1 MEETEAKTFRIA
13 PGTRFLS
20 AASLAV
26 LGAALAALLVF
37 PLPARPVPSIVLVS
51 LFLTLSVVANV
62 SNFGDRFTL
71 DEERLVQR
79 NRALEALGLDRRT
92 ELAWKD
98 VAQIVPHGKRTIF
111 VLNRKGRRYVFDRV
125 HPFDAFK
132 EELYARSAA
141 FRVSQ
146 QQQPTP
152 TPPPSGQAGSPQQ
165 PPPASP

>member
-1 MEETEAKTFRIA
+1 MEETEAKVFRIA

-26 LGAALAALLVF
+26 LGAALVALLVF
-37 PLPARPVPSIVLVS
+37 SLPARPVPSIVLVS
-51 LFLTLSVVANV
+51 LFLALSVVANV
-62 SNFGDRFTL
+62 SNFGDRFVL

-79 NRALEALGLDRRT
+79 NRVLEALGLDRRT

-98 VAQIVPHGKRTIF
+98 VAQVVPHGKRTLF
-111 VLNRKGRRYVFDRV
+111 VLNSKGRRYVFDRV

-132 EELYARSAA
+132 EELYARSAV

-146 QQQPTP
+146 QQP
-152 TPPPSGQAGSPQQ
+152 TPPPSGQAGD
-165 PPPASP
+165 PPPAASA

>member
-1 MEETEAKTFRIA
+1 MEEAEARIFRIA
-13 PGTRFLS
+13 PGTRFLG
-20 AASLAV
+20 AAGLAV

-37 PLPARPVPSIVLVS
+37 PLPARPLPSIVLVS

-62 SNFGDRFTL
+62 SNFGDRFVL

-79 NRALEALGLDRRT
+79 NLFLEALGLDRRT

-98 VAQIVPHGKRTIF
+98 VAQIVPHGRRTLF
-111 VLNRKGRRYVFDRV
+111 VLNRKGHRYVFDRV

-132 EELYARSAA
+132 EEIYARSAV

-146 QQQPTP
+146 KQPAP
-152 TPPPSGQAGSPQQ
+152 PPPSGQAESSQQ
-165 PPPASP
+165 PPASP

>member
-1 MEETEAKTFRIA
+1 MEEAEARIFRIA

-26 LGAALAALLVF
+26 LGAALIALLVF
-37 PLPARPVPSIVLVS
+37 PLPARPAPSVVLVS
-51 LFLTLSVVANV
+51 LFLALSVVANV
-62 SNFGDRFTL
+62 SNFGDRFVL
-71 DEERLVQR
+71 DGERLVQR
-79 NRALEALGLDRRT
+79 NLFLEALGLGRRT

-98 VAQIVPHGKRTIF
+98 VAQIVPHGRRTLF

-132 EELYARSAA
+132 EELYARSAV
-141 FRVSQ
+141 FRVSR
-146 QQQPTP
+146 QQPTP
-152 TPPPSGQAGSPQQ
+152 LPSGQAGSPQ